1 MQHELERDH
10 MLDNYPKVR
19 VGPPKPSSIIKPNI
33 FSMPPGTERYVIEG
47 QSAVLITIETG
58 DQITIIND
66 EGGQICEIV
75 VSDPNGKIDAGII
88 GASIHGDAYGL
99 KALLDSDNK
108 SLRGM
113 RMGLDARGIDVAKAK
128 AVYLFESTTPAK
140 TEGQFTVVRNGVLI
154 IATPANVMDFEAQDT
169 ATPVT
174 VIIKRAVIKSHV
186 RFELPDPL
194 ADPLESIRVHTQT
207 AESYFVKAGDYIQ
220 IIDVDGRQCSDFE

>member
-99 KALLDSDNK
+99 
-108 SLRGM
+108 
-113 RMGLDARGIDVAKAK
+113 
-128 AVYLFESTTPAK
+128 
-140 TEGQFTVVRNGVLI
+140 
-154 IATPANVMDFEAQDT
+154 
-169 ATPVT
+169 
-174 VIIKRAVIKSHV
+174 
-186 RFELPDPL
+186 
-194 ADPLESIRVHTQT
+194 
-207 AESYFVKAGDYIQ
+207 
-220 IIDVDGRQCSDFE
+220 